1 MAAAREEGAAEPVLA
16 VLAVLVVVVERKGA
30 PHIVK
35 VVPGEDGTLKRG
47 SRSRAGEGATQ

>member
-1 MAAAREEGAAEPVLA
+1 MLAVLA
-16 VLAVLVVVVERKGA
+16 VLAVLVERNGA